1 MYTSE
6 FLSRLFEQE
15 SQGVFD
21 AREVVLGQTQQ
32 GGSPSPYD
40 RIIATRLAAHSI
52 DWLGYQIDSAS
63 TGDAVIGMH
72 EGKIRVLP
80 LRDAAELADWEYRR
94 PIDQWWMRLRPIID
108 ILANRLAASQ
118 TERD

>member
-1 MYTSE
+1 NPMYTSE

-32 GGSPSPYD
+32 GGWPAPD
-40 RIIATRLAAHSI
+40 ARIIARRAGAHSI
-52 DWLGYQIDSAS
+52 EWLGYQIDSAS
-63 TGDAVIGMH
+63 TGGAVIGMH

-80 LRDAAELADWEYRR
+80 LRDAAELADWEHRR
-94 PIDQWWMRLRPIID
+94 PIDQWW
-108 ILANRLAASQ
+108 
-118 TERD
+118 